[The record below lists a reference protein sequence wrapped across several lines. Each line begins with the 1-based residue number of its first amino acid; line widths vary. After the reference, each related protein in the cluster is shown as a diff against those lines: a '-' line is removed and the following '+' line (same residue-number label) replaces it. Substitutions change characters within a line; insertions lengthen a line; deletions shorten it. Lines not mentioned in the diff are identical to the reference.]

1 MALLRLIA
9 DILCY
14 LTLGLLLYWYLSED
28 TAALLIAIVSGVVS
42 FLLFIITTDIR
53 QSQRKRKQDREAYDI
68 WDFWYLTD
76 LLEIPFRMIIWLFKS
91 LWRIF
96 D

>member
-42 FLLFIITTDIR
+42 FLLFIITTDIKH
-53 QSQRKRKQDREAYDI
+53 SQRKQNSKAHDI
-68 WDFWYLTD
+68 WDWWFVAD
-76 LLEIPFRMIIWLFKS
+76 ILEIPFRMIVWLFKS

>member
-68 WDFWYLTD
+68 WDFWYLT
-76 LLEIPFRMIIWLFKS
+76 
-91 LWRIF
+91 
-96 D
+96 